1 MERYSSTI
9 HLDLD
14 DEHFKYVEIHPVV
27 LFTILDQ
34 YIRRDDSY
42 IRQRKVITEKIKE
55 LESKIKDPKNED
67 EEARIRMRDK
77 IKTFEA
83 DKANLREKDRIIGT
97 LLGYFATDGIVHVTN
112 CYIVPHNEKSDQFHV
127 ALNIDFHKKM
137 LNLHSTV
144 SPHQQIV
151 GWFSTRWNPASVLV
165 HNFYAKEINQ
175 QPVHLLLD
183 PASLKKGLL
192 SINCYYTMTVN
203 FIDKNKPTQQSRK
216 NPDDKKLQEHFRPIR
231 TVIKSGSHGEKN
243 VLERLIDTK
252 GVPMPSQ
259 LSNNLEAVTTALNSL
274 LETINIVSSYV
285 KEVAK
290 GGKPGDIKI
299 ARLIEDTI
307 ALLPIFEADRFE
319 NIFNKGL
326 QDVLMIVYLA
336 NLTRTHLLIENIR
349 VNG

>member
-1 MERYSSTI
+1 ME
-9 HLDLD
+9 
-14 DEHFKYVEIHPVV
+14 K
-27 LFTILDQ
+27 
-34 YIRRDDSY
+34 
-42 IRQRKVITEKIKE
+42 
-55 LESKIKDPKNED
+55 
-67 EEARIRMRDK
+67 
-77 IKTFEA
+77 
-83 DKANLREKDRIIGT
+83 
-97 LLGYFATDGIVHVTN
+97 
-112 CYIVPHNEKSDQFHV
+112 
-127 ALNIDFHKKM
+127 
-137 LNLHSTV
+137 
-144 SPHQQIV
+144 
-151 GWFSTRWNPASVLV
+151 
-165 HNFYAKEINQ
+165 
-175 QPVHLLLD
+175 
-183 PASLKKGLL
+183 
-192 SINCYYTMTVN
+192 
-203 FIDKNKPTQQSRK
+203 
-216 NPDDKKLQEHFRPIR
+216 
-231 TVIKSGSHGEKN
+231 KN